1 MGFVAK
7 LGILDGYVTGN
18 TNEKVCTNYKYTNS
32 AKDFWKKKIQ
42 NLDKTLGKFEVVQ
55 TNIENISEDFAVIL
69 NPFGEEYPEIN
80 IKNKTA
86 FNVIKNFI
94 EDGGI
99 YVNTA
104 GFPFFYA
111 WNVLEGKEYPL
122 SEETVVIPKSIQ
134 IKDGVPTGE
143 MQMQTLLK
151 FTGTL
156 LFKEFDAIPAPVSKP
171 RIDVYQ
177 NPEDIEKFGNL
188 VDKLAQITEFRGMPK
203 STKDC
208 IPILRAKDEI
218 VEEVYPIS
226 ALKRGNGYLVIA
238 GMDTSEDKEADLFAR
253 ALNNFCAW
261 FSKQL

>member
-7 LGILDGYVTGN
+7 LAILDGYVTGRDEKICIKYPF
-18 TNEKVCTNYKYTNS
+18 TNDS
-32 AKDFWKKKIQ
+32 KDFWKKNIES
-42 NLDKTLGKFEVVQ
+42 LDKSSGKFEIVQ
-55 TNIENISEDFAVIL
+55 TNIENISEEFAVVL

-80 IKNKTA
+80 RKSKAA
-86 FNVIKNFI
+86 FNALKNFI

-111 WNVLEGKEYPL
+111 WDVLEGKEYPL
-122 SEETVVIPKSIQ
+122 SEEMVVLPTAIQ
-134 IKDGVPTGE
+134 VKDGVPVITE
-143 MQMQTLLK
+143 MQTLLK

-156 LFKEFDAIPAPVSKP
+156 LFKEFDAIPAPTSKK
-171 RIDVYQ
+171 RKVYQ
-177 NPEDIEKFGNL
+177 NPEDKEKFGDL
-188 VDKLAQITEFRGMPK
+188 VEGLPEITEFRGMPK

-208 IPILRAKDEI
+208 LPIIRAKDET

-238 GMDTSEDKEADLFAR
+238 GMDTSGEMEANLFAR
-253 ALNNFCAW
+253 ALNSFCVW